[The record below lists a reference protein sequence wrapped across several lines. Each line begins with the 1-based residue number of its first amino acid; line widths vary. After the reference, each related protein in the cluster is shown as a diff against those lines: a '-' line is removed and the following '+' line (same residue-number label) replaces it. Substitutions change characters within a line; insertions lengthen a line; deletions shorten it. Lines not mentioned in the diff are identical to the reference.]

1 MDLKLKGLTEDTP
14 LELYHIKG
22 REVWVKRDDLMGDGM
37 ILPPWG
43 KLAALFELVKKYIDK
58 SKPLVHL
65 SVDGSWT
72 AWALGA
78 ICEELGIEFYAA
90 HPDSKKISQE
100 YLGMIKEMYPKTNL
114 YPIRPNM
121 MQIMYNSLKKD
132 AREKGWQ
139 MLPYA
144 FDHDFYKDYLAER
157 IQPYSH
163 FDNLVVSSGSGVTLS
178 GLAKGYYREELKEFF
193 PQVKRKIWTTCVSS
207 VSSINKTLKK
217 SGIPIPLN
225 IRKSEYLFENR
236 LDGYKTPFPCNQ
248 FWDVKQWKWLEE
260 NIDQIEGT
268 ILFWNI
274 GGIYKF

>member
-1 MDLKLKGLTEDTP
+1 MDLRLNGLNEDTP

-22 REVWVKRDDLMGDGM
+22 REVWVKRDDLMGDGNT
-37 ILPPWG
+37 LPPWG
-43 KLAALFELVKKYIDK
+43 KIAAVFELVKKYVDR

-72 AWALGA
+72 AWVLAA
-78 ICEELGIEFYAA
+78 ICEQLDIEFYAA

-100 YLGMIKEMYPKTNL
+100 YLGLIKEMYPKANL

-132 AREKGWQ
+132 AKEKGWQ

-157 IQPYSH
+157 IQPFVH

-193 PQVKRKIWTTCVSS
+193 PDVKRKIWTTCVSS

-217 SGIPIPLN
+217 SGISIPLN

-236 LDGYKTPFPCNQ
+236 LDGYEAPFPCNQ
-248 FWDVKQWKWLEE
+248 FWDIKQWKWLEE
-260 NIDQIEGT
+260 NIDELEGT

>member
-1 MDLKLKGLTEDTP
+1 MDLRLKGLNEDTP

-22 REVWVKRDDLMGDGM
+22 REVWVKRDDLMGDGVT
-37 ILPPWG
+37 LPPWG
-43 KLAALFELVKKYIDK
+43 KIAAVYELVKKYVDR
-58 SKPLVHL
+58 SKPLTHL

-72 AWALGA
+72 AWVLAA
-78 ICEELGIEFYAA
+78 ICEQLDIEFYAS

-100 YLGMIKEMYPKTNL
+100 YLGLIKEKYPKTHLN
-114 YPIRPNM
+114 PIRPNM
-121 MQIMYNSLKKD
+121 MQIMYNSLRGQ
-132 AREKGWQ
+132 ARENGWQ

-157 IQPYSH
+157 IQPFTH

-178 GLAKGYYREELKEFF
+178 GLARGFYREELKEFF
-193 PQVKRKIWTTCVSS
+193 PDVKRKIWTTCVSS
-207 VSSINKTLKK
+207 ESSIKKTLKK

-236 LDGYKTPFPCNQ
+236 LDGYEAPFPCNQ
-248 FWDVKQWKWLEE
+248 FWDIKQWKWLEE

>member
-1 MDLKLKGLTEDTP
+1 MDLKLKGLNEDTP

-22 REVWVKRDDLMGDGM
+22 REVWVKRDDLMGDGTL
-37 ILPPWG
+37 LPPWG
-43 KLAALFELVKKYIDK
+43 KVAALYELVRQYIDR
-58 SKPLVHL
+58 SKPLTHL

-72 AWALGA
+72 GWALAA
-78 ICEELGIEFYAA
+78 ICEALDIEFYVSY
-90 HPDSKKISQE
+90 PDSKKISQE
-100 YLGMIKEMYPKTNL
+100 YLGMIKEMYPKVHMN
-114 YPIRPNM
+114 PIRPNM
-121 MQIMYNSLKKD
+121 MQIMYNSLRGQ
-132 AREKGWQ
+132 ARENGWQ

-157 IQPYSH
+157 IQPYVH

-178 GLAKGYYREELKEFF
+178 GLARGYYREELKEFF
-193 PQVKRKIWTTCVSS
+193 PSVSRKIWTTCVSS
-207 VSSINKTLKK
+207 ESSIKKTLKK

-236 LDGYKTPFPCNQ
+236 LDGYEAPFPCNQ
-248 FWDVKQWKWLEE
+248 FWDIKQWKWLEE

>member
-236 LDGYKTPFPCNQ
+236 LDGYETPFPCNQ

-268 ILFWNI
+268 IIFWNI

>member
-1 MDLKLKGLTEDTP
+1 MDLKLKGLNEDTP

-22 REVWVKRDDLMGDGM
+22 REVWVKRDDLMGDGT

-43 KLAALFELVKKYIDK
+43 KVAALYELVKKYIDK
-58 SKPLVHL
+58 SKPLTHL

-72 AWALGA
+72 GWALAA
-78 ICEELGIEFYAA
+78 ICEELDIEFYVS

-100 YLGMIKEMYPKTNL
+100 YLGMIKEMYPKVHIN
-114 YPIRPNM
+114 PIRPNM
-121 MQIMYNSLKKD
+121 MQIMYNSLRGQ
-132 AREKGWQ
+132 ARENGWQ

-157 IQPYSH
+157 IQPFVH

-178 GLAKGYYREELKEFF
+178 GLARGYYREELKEFF
-193 PQVKRKIWTTCVSS
+193 PSVSRKIWTTCVSS
-207 VSSINKTLKK
+207 ESSIKKTLKK

-236 LDGYKTPFPCNQ
+236 LDGYEAPFPCNQ
-248 FWDVKQWKWLEE
+248 FWDIKQWKWLEE

>member
-1 MDLKLKGLTEDTP
+1 MDLKLKGLNEDTP

-22 REVWVKRDDLMGDGM
+22 REVWVKRDDLMGDGTL
-37 ILPPWG
+37 LPPWG
-43 KLAALFELVKKYIDK
+43 KVAALYELVRQYIDR
-58 SKPLVHL
+58 SKPLTHL

-72 AWALGA
+72 GWALAA
-78 ICEELGIEFYAA
+78 ICEALDIEFYVSY
-90 HPDSKKISQE
+90 PDSKKISQE
-100 YLGMIKEMYPKTNL
+100 YLGMIKEMYPKVHMN
-114 YPIRPNM
+114 PIRPNM
-121 MQIMYNSLKKD
+121 MQIMYNSLRGQ
-132 AREKGWQ
+132 ARENGWQ

-157 IQPYSH
+157 IQPYVH
-163 FDNLVVSSGSGVTLS
+163 FDNLIVSSGSGVTLS
-178 GLAKGYYREELKEFF
+178 GLARGYYREELKEFF
-193 PQVKRKIWTTCVSS
+193 PSVSRKIWTTCVSS
-207 VSSINKTLKK
+207 ESSIKKTLKK

-236 LDGYKTPFPCNQ
+236 LDGYEAPFPCNQ
-248 FWDVKQWKWLEE
+248 FWDIKQWKWLEE